1 MNGLNGPNGPSG
13 PSGPTMNGP
22 HLGGPTVNARQP
34 QPWLGD
40 RVQPG
45 HRYSGPGGAPTS
57 TPALAPTSTPA
68 PAPISADLSLAPSL
82 RVRLAAAFAALFFGL
97 LVAGTAVAA
106 NLFLGY
112 DTYSMLLQLRRIV
125 LIGGGT
131 FLLGLGGVAAAGGW
145 FVAGLVVR
153 PLEQLAEVV
162 DTVTGS
168 RMNVRVG
175 HLRGPREIRRLT
187 TGLDAMLDRL
197 DDAFTGQDRFIS
209 NAAHELKTPL
219 VINRTLVEVAM
230 NRPGAPDA
238 VLRLGENL
246 LEVGT
251 RHERLIDAL
260 LMLARAEQAPAL
272 HVPVDL
278 AELVAMDAMLTVARA
293 EAVRRR
299 VRMSDDLEPAGT
311 RGDPVLLE
319 HVVRNLVDNAV
330 RYNVDGGTV
339 LVRTG
344 RTPNGAASLTVANTG
359 PVIGAH
365 EVPLLFE
372 PFRRLTDRVG
382 SAHGS
387 GLGLSIVRAV
397 VRSHGGSLQAV
408 PQPEGGL
415 AVTVWLPGW

>member
-1 MNGLNGPNGPSG
+1 M
-13 PSGPTMNGP
+13 
-22 HLGGPTVNARQP
+22 
-34 QPWLGD
+34 
-40 RVQPG
+40 
-45 HRYSGPGGAPTS
+45 
-57 TPALAPTSTPA
+57 
-68 PAPISADLSLAPSL
+68 
-82 RVRLAAAFAALFFGL
+82 
-97 LVAGTAVAA
+97 
-106 NLFLGY
+106 
-112 DTYSMLLQLRRIV
+112 
-125 LIGGGT
+125 IGGG
-131 FLLGLGGVAAAGGW
+131 LYVVGLAGIAWIGGW
-145 FVAGLVVR
+145 FAAGLVVR
-153 PLEQLAEVV
+153 PLEQIAEIV

-175 HLRGPREIRRLT
+175 HLRGPEEIQRLT
-187 TGLDAMLDRL
+187 AGLDAMLDRL
-197 DDAFTGQDRFIS
+197 DDAFTGQDRFIA

-230 NRPGAPDA
+230 NRPGAPEE

-260 LMLARAEQAPAL
+260 LMLARAEQAPSL

-278 AELVAMDAMLTVARA
+278 AELVASDALSVSRA
-293 EAVRRR
+293 EAARRGVRA
-299 VRMSDDLEPAGT
+299 SDDLEPAET

-330 RYNVDGGTV
+330 RYNVPGGTV
-339 LVRTG
+339 RVRTWQAPG
-344 RTPNGAASLTVANTG
+344 GATLEVANTG

-365 EVPLLFE
+365 ELPMLFE

-397 VRSHGGSLQAV
+397 VRSHGGRLQAV
-408 PQPEGGL
+408 PGEDGGL
-415 AVTVWLPGW
+415 IVTVTLPG

>member
-1 MNGLNGPNGPSG
+1 MSG
-13 PSGPTMNGP
+13 PAPRT
-22 HLGGPTVNARQP
+22 
-34 QPWLGD
+34 
-40 RVQPG
+40 
-45 HRYSGPGGAPTS
+45 GA
-57 TPALAPTSTPA
+57 AAA
-68 PAPISADLSLAPSL
+68 SL
-82 RVRLAAAFAALFFGL
+82 RFRLAVVFGTL
-97 LVAGTAVAA
+97 IFIVMLVATAGIA
-106 NLFLGY
+106 NIFLGY
-112 DTYSMLLQLRRIV
+112 SVLTAVYQLRYAV
-125 LIGGGT
+125 KIGS
-131 FLLGLGGVAAAGGW
+131 GLYVVALAATSWAGGW
-145 FVAGLVVR
+145 FTAGLVVR

-162 DTVTGS
+162 DTVSGS

-175 HLRGPREIRRLT
+175 HLRGPKEIRRLT
-187 TGLDAMLDRL
+187 TSLDAMLDRV
-197 DDAFTGQDRFIS
+197 DDAFTGQDRFIA

-278 AELVAMDAMLTVARA
+278 AELAASDALTVARA
-293 EAVRRR
+293 EAARRGVR
-299 VRMSDDLEPAGT
+299 VSDDLEPAET
-311 RGDPVLLE
+311 HGDPVLLE

-330 RYNVDGGTV
+330 RYNVQGGTV
-339 LVRTG
+339 WVRTG
-344 RTPNGAASLTVANTG
+344 RTASGATLMVANTG
-359 PVIGAH
+359 PVIAPH
-365 EVPLLFE
+365 EVPMLFE

-397 VRSHGGSLQAV
+397 VRSHGGHLQAV
-408 PQPEGGL
+408 PQAEGGL
-415 AVTVWLPGW
+415 VVTVTLPG

>member
-1 MNGLNGPNGPSG
+1 M
-13 PSGPTMNGP
+13 
-22 HLGGPTVNARQP
+22 
-34 QPWLGD
+34 
-40 RVQPG
+40 
-45 HRYSGPGGAPTS
+45 
-57 TPALAPTSTPA
+57 
-68 PAPISADLSLAPSL
+68 
-82 RVRLAAAFAALFFGL
+82 FAALLFGL
-97 LVAGTAVAA
+97 MIVATAGVT

-112 DTYSMLLQLRRIV
+112 AALSAVYQVRQV
-125 LIGGGT
+125 FLIGGG
-131 FLLGLGGVAAAGGW
+131 LYLAALAAASWAGGW
-145 FVAGLVVR
+145 FAAGLVVR
-153 PLEQLAEVV
+153 PLEQLADVI

-175 HLRGPREIRRLT
+175 HLRGPREIRRVT
-187 TGLDAMLDRL
+187 EGLDAMLDRL
-197 DDAFTGQDRFIS
+197 DDAFTGQDRFIA

-278 AELVAMDAMLTVARA
+278 AELAASDAALTVVRA
-293 EAVRRR
+293 EAVRRGVR
-299 VRMSDDLEPAGT
+299 VADDLEPAET
-311 RGDPVLLE
+311 HGDPVLLA

-330 RYNVDGGTV
+330 RYNVEGGV
-339 LVRTG
+339 VRVRTG
-344 RTPNGAASLTVANTG
+344 PAPGGASLVVANTG
-359 PVIGAH
+359 PLIAAH
-365 EVPLLFE
+365 EVPMLFE

-397 VRSHGGSLQAV
+397 VRSHGGHLQAV
-408 PQPEGGL
+408 PRAEGGL
-415 AVTVWLPGW
+415 VVTVTLRG